1 MKSITMPLVAGV
13 IAGAVLAL
21 PAFAAEL
28 KIGLQDDPDVLD
40 PAQSRTFVGRIVYT
54 AMCDKLVDV
63 SPDLKLVPQ
72 LATEWTWSDDG
83 KQLTMKLREGVKFHD
98 GTDFNADAVVATIE
112 RNLTL
117 PESRRKS
124 ELASVEKI
132 EATGPLEV
140 KFTLKS
146 ADATLIAQLSDRAGM
161 IVSPTAA
168 KELGADFGSKP
179 VCAGPF
185 KFVERVQNDKIVL
198 EKFADYWNKDN
209 VFLDKVTYLPIPDS
223 TVRLANLQSGDLDF
237 VERLAPSD
245 AGTAKADANLTYA
258 DVVNLGYMS
267 VYINVGNGPRA
278 DNPLGKDKRLR
289 QAFSLAIDREAIA
302 KVAFEGTAMAG
313 NQPFPPSSPWFNK
326 SLPVSGR
333 DVEKAK
339 ALMKEAGVD
348 RLPVELGAANNPIVM
363 QVMQMIQ
370 AMVSEAGFDVSLK
383 TTEFATLLDE
393 QTAGNYQAARTD
405 WSGRVDPDGNIHQF
419 VTCKGGINDTKY
431 CNPEV
436 DKLLDEARQSTDEAV
451 RKEKY
456 DAATTILNDELPII
470 YFGHQSWIWAFK
482 KSVTGFVPSPDGM
495 IRLVGVKN
503 DG

>member
-1 MKSITMPLVAGV
+1 MWSKLITGLAAGV
-13 IAGAVLAL
+13 IATL

-28 KIGLQDDPDVLD
+28 RIGLQDDADVLD

-54 AMCDKLVDV
+54 ALCDKLVDV
-63 SPDLKLVPQ
+63 TPDLKFVPQ
-72 LATEWTWSDDG
+72 LATEWSWSDDG

-124 ELASVEKI
+124 ELASVEKV

-140 KFTLKS
+140 TFHLKS
-146 ADATLIAQLSDRAGM
+146 ADVTLLAQLSDRAGM

-198 EKFADYWNKDN
+198 DKFEDYWNKDN
-209 VFLDKVTYLPIPDS
+209 VFLDRVTYLPIPDS
-223 TVRLANLQSGDLDF
+223 TVRLANLQSGDLDMI
-237 VERLAPSD
+237 ERLAPTD
-245 AGTAKADANLTYA
+245 AAAAKSNPDLTYA

-267 VYINVGNGPRA
+267 MYVNVGNGPRA

-289 QAFSLAIDREAIA
+289 QAFSLAVDREAIA
-302 KVAFEGTAMAG
+302 QVAFEGTAVPG

-326 SLPVSGR
+326 SLPVPAR

-348 RLPVELGAANNPIVM
+348 RLSVELGASNSPIVM
-363 QVMQMIQ
+363 QVMQMVQ
-370 AMVSEAGFDVSLK
+370 AMVAEAGFDVSLK

-393 QTAGNYQAARTD
+393 QTAGNYQVARTD

-451 RKEKY
+451 RKQKY
-456 DAATTILNDELPII
+456 DAALAILNDELPII
-470 YFGHQSWIWAFK
+470 YFGHQSWIWALK

-495 IRLVGVKN
+495 IRLVGVKKE
-503 DG
+503 G